1 MFEQSDAAKDI
12 IEESLQD
19 TKCRKR
25 RQKGGKGL
33 ILLST
38 VSSLLWKLLHAVH
51 VIYRNM
57 YQRRKSVWIRQ
68 TGNSIKTCS
77 ACRAASVQRGITRR
91 GYQAQYKPQNQKTTW
106 SRARACSLLHTLVSV
121 TVSIGAHSEM
131 SSNKQTSSWILSPFS
146 YMISVDFS
154 LWHWKRTR
162 FRDQRWVF
170 LAFPFPPTEPSGSY
184 FH

>member
-1 MFEQSDAAKDI
+1 MGVISKVIYHRRIIARYERRPEFLVFEQSDAAKDI

-57 YQRRKSVWIRQ
+57 YQRRKSV
-68 TGNSIKTCS
+68 
-77 ACRAASVQRGITRR
+77 
-91 GYQAQYKPQNQKTTW
+91 
-106 SRARACSLLHTLVSV
+106 
-121 TVSIGAHSEM
+121 
-131 SSNKQTSSWILSPFS
+131 
-146 YMISVDFS
+146 
-154 LWHWKRTR
+154 
-162 FRDQRWVF
+162 
-170 LAFPFPPTEPSGSY
+170 
-184 FH
+184 